1 MFHLSQNDGRCN
13 MNSASSSLKSFS
25 VTCASRAAFVAD
37 SCEER
42 WFSVLPAEPHTN
54 PPDHLLWHAELLLN
68 QRAVSGAEKHIQFTA
83 LISLTQSIIQPSSHP
98 AIQAAGQPFFL
109 FLFWEHFRWVF
120 GCEWALGMRFEE
132 DYQGPESC
140 LEASCAFQ
148 QNCHFPGCIRLWNI
162 WCVTLSL
169 PFLSL
174 SHSLSGSDI
183 EKHGCRAWRRYLGL
197 LLPALH
203 SLALQWYKLF
213 LFCVAMTS
221 SPLQFCRLS
230 CASFTMTSYL
240 LVLNCEK
247 RVAGC
252 CWPNYSCCWYFHLA
266 STAAYSMLFSAVQRP
281 RFPWLAMLWYRLIK
295 VWYYKAQ
302 SMSLVVLLLRLK
314 V

>member
-1 MFHLSQNDGRCN
+1 MFHLTKNDGRCN

-37 SCEER
+37 SCGER
-42 WFSVLPAEPHTN
+42 WFSVLPAEPHK
-54 PPDHLLWHAELLLN
+54 PPQTIYCGMLNSYWTSVLLVELKSTSSSQHWFHSPSQL
-68 QRAVSGAEKHIQFTA
+68 SG
-83 LISLTQSIIQPSSHP
+83 HP

-174 SHSLSGSDI
+174 CLSLI
-183 EKHGCRAWRRYLGL
+183 R
-197 LLPALH
+197 
-203 SLALQWYKLF
+203 
-213 LFCVAMTS
+213 
-221 SPLQFCRLS
+221 
-230 CASFTMTSYL
+230 
-240 LVLNCEK
+240 
-247 RVAGC
+247 
-252 CWPNYSCCWYFHLA
+252 
-266 STAAYSMLFSAVQRP
+266 
-281 RFPWLAMLWYRLIK
+281 
-295 VWYYKAQ
+295 
-302 SMSLVVLLLRLK
+302 
-314 V
+314 

>member
-1 MFHLSQNDGRCN
+1 MRQQSSLCSGFMWRVVIQCPPSWATQTPQTIYCGML
-13 MNSASSSLKSFS
+13 NSYWTSVLLVELKSTSSSQH
-25 VTCASRAAFVAD
+25 
-37 SCEER
+37 
-42 WFSVLPAEPHTN
+42 WFHSPSQL
-54 PPDHLLWHAELLLN
+54 
-68 QRAVSGAEKHIQFTA
+68 SG
-83 LISLTQSIIQPSSHP
+83 HP

-174 SHSLSGSDI
+174 CLSHSLSGSDI

-203 SLALQWYKLF
+203 SLALQWYELF
-213 LFCVAMTS
+213 LVCVAMTS

-252 CWPNYSCCWYFHLA
+252 CWPNYSCCWDFHLA

-295 VWYYKAQ
+295 VWYYKA
-302 SMSLVVLLLRLK
+302 
-314 V
+314 